1 MPRNA
6 AATDQADQAAACR
19 FGCFQ
24 FHGSNSASRPCGMSA
39 IWPSTSVSHACGSTS
54 LSLAVMINAAR
65 AALGTGEEPRL
76 SPQCKSSKSAL
87 SCIVREADPA
97 IFDEA
102 GKPVPTLEHVV
113 DRLGDRGRAR
123 QARVLLTQ
131 PRFQSSQ
138 NGRAL
143 FLAYAQTLF
152 GAQAVDVALDV
163 EQRVNA
169 LDRR

>member
-1 MPRNA
+1 MTRGRA
-6 AATDQADQAAACR
+6 R
-19 FGCFQ
+19 K
-24 FHGSNSASRPCGMSA
+24 
-39 IWPSTSVSHACGSTS
+39 ST
-54 LSLAVMINAAR
+54 
-65 AALGTGEEPRL
+65 LGF
-76 SPQCKSSKSAL
+76 
-87 SCIVREADPA
+87 IVRDADPA

-138 NGRAL
+138 KGRAL